1 MAEVPNGLDMLTA
14 KVERRSRAVPPP
26 RRPRAADVGRPDQGD
41 PAQKS
46 PELAEETAPER
57 VEGEAEVPSDSGP
70 RRATNAPPR
79 PKASRVVKGAQAQSV
94 GEKRPAV
101 GAEEPLANLAVR
113 VRRSLDNHLGDLL
126 HSLKGEGIRSSKVEI
141 IEMLLW
147 ELPGEA
153 TDELRGRLGAFRRA
167 APREQPL

>member
-41 PAQKS
+41 PAQTS

-57 VEGEAEVPSDSGP
+57 VEGEAEVPSDPGP

-113 VRRSLDNHLGDLL
+113 VRRSLDNHLGDLV